1 MMTATF
7 GGPRAL
13 RDPAAPG
20 RVMGVLLVL
29 MLCWP
34 LGHFAGVDVS
44 LLAEP
49 GNLHVIGGFL
59 SGFYPPAHDRFFLG
73 LLTTA
78 LWQTIAIASVG
89 MLMALMV
96 AMPLAFVT
104 TSALS
109 VSAVG
114 PVRAGA
120 RSRMRSVVR
129 PAGRALTLFLRGI
142 PEVVWALLFVR
153 VFGLGPSAAVLALA
167 LTYGGMLAKV
177 FSEILDS
184 TDRRPAQA
192 ILAAGSGRFAALLY
206 GLLPMAATELVSYT
220 VYRWECALRAAVVM
234 GLVGAGGLGQL
245 MDQSMKA
252 FNGGEIASILMAFL
266 ALVLLAD
273 AASNGL
279 RRWMDAV
286 PRIDASVARLR
297 VASGWLAALA
307 VIALIVACWRT
318 LGLDPSALFGQQAAT
333 DLAHFINEFIPP
345 SVKPALL
352 AKIASG
358 AVETLA
364 LSLVGTLLAAVL
376 AIGLALPAAGRHGR
390 MAKACVRFVLNL
402 LRAVPELVWATI
414 TVLAAGLGPFAG
426 TLALAFHTAGVL
438 GRLYA
443 ETLENT
449 PPAAEAALRESGAPR
464 ALAFLYGPLPQVA
477 PQWLAYT
484 LYRWE
489 INIRMAAIMGFVGA
503 GGLGQLLYVE
513 LSLFRLASACSVI
526 IAMSILALAVD
537 HLSAWLRRKLG

>member
-1 MMTATF
+1 MQ
-7 GGPRAL
+7 
-13 RDPAAPG
+13 RDPAALG
-20 RVMGVLLVL
+20 RAIGTLLVIAAL
-29 MLCWP
+29 WP
-34 LGHFAGVDVS
+34 LGHFAGIDIS
-44 LLAEP
+44 LLTAP
-49 GNLHVIGGFL
+49 GNVHVIGGFL
-59 SGFYPPAHDRFFLG
+59 GSFYPPAHDAFFAG
-73 LLTTA
+73 LLLEA
-78 LWQTIAIASVG
+78 LWQTIAIASIG
-89 MLMALMV
+89 MLMAFLLAV
-96 AMPLAFVT
+96 PLAVVT
-104 TSALS
+104 TQALS
-109 VSAVG
+109 ISAIG
-114 PVRAGA
+114 PVNRDGRARL
-120 RSRMRSVVR
+120 RSFVR
-129 PAGRALTLFLRGI
+129 PGGRGLTLFLRGI

-192 ILAAGSGRFAALLY
+192 ILVAGGGRLAALFY
-206 GLLPMAATELVSYT
+206 GLLPMAASELVSYT

-273 AASNGL
+273 GASNLL
-279 RRWMDAV
+279 RRWMDGV
-286 PRIDASVARLR
+286 PRTEAGRLSLR
-297 VASGWLAALA
+297 AMSGWFAALM
-307 VIALIVACWRT
+307 LIGLTVACWRT
-318 LGLDPSALFGQQAAT
+318 LGLDLGALFGQQAGA
-333 DLAHFINEFIPP
+333 DLARFVGEFFPP
-345 SVKPALL
+345 SIKPALL
-352 AKIASG
+352 ARIASG
-358 AVETLA
+358 AVETFA
-364 LSLVGTLLAAVL
+364 LSLMGTLLAALLAVL
-376 AIGLALPAAGRHGR
+376 LALPAAGRHGR

-443 ETLENT
+443 EALENT
-449 PPAAEAALRESGAPR
+449 PPAAEAALRQSGAPR

-489 INIRMAAIMGFVGA
+489 INIRMAAVMGFVGA

-513 LSLFRLASACSVI
+513 LSLFRLANACSVI
-526 IAMSILALAVD
+526 IAMLVLALAVD
-537 HLSAWLRRKLG
+537 QLSALLRRKLG

>member
-1 MMTATF
+1 M
-7 GGPRAL
+7 
-13 RDPAAPG
+13 RDPAALP
-20 RVMGVLLVL
+20 RLAWSLLAVAL
-29 MLCWP
+29 LWP
-34 LGHFAGVDVS
+34 LGHFAGVDFAQ
-44 LLAEP
+44 LAQP
-49 GNLHVIGGFL
+49 GNLKVIGGFL
-59 SGFYPPAHDRFFLG
+59 ASFYPLAHDVFFLG
-73 LLTTA
+73 LLREA

-89 MLMALMV
+89 MLLALLI
-96 AMPLAFVT
+96 AMPLAVLT

-109 VSAVG
+109 LSAIG
-114 PVRAGA
+114 PAPASWLRRG
-120 RSRMRSVVR
+120 VR
-129 PAGRALTLFLRGI
+129 PLGRGLTLFLRGI

-192 ILAAGSGRFAALLY
+192 ILAAGGGRLAALSY
-206 GLLPMAATELVSYT
+206 GLLPMAASELVSYT

-252 FNGGEIASILMAFL
+252 FNGGEMASILLAFL
-266 ALVLLAD
+266 LLVLLAD
-273 AASNGL
+273 AVSKGL
-279 RRWMDAV
+279 RQWMDA
-286 PRIDASVARLR
+286 PADGYWRTTL
-297 VASGWLAALA
+297 GWFGGLLL
-307 VIALIVACWRT
+307 IAGLWACWRS
-318 LGLDPSALFGQQAAT
+318 LGLDLGALTGAQALA
-333 DLAHFINEFIPP
+333 DLGRFIGEFFPP
-345 SVKPALL
+345 SLKPKLL

-358 AVETLA
+358 ALETFA
-364 LSLVGTLLAAVL
+364 LSLAGTLLAAGL
-376 AIGLALPAAGRHGR
+376 GAGLALFAAGRHGR
-390 MAKACVRFVLNL
+390 VAKAGVRFLLNL

-426 TLALAFHTAGVL
+426 VLALALHTAGVL

-443 ETLENT
+443 EALENT
-449 PPAAEAALRESGAPR
+449 PPAAEAALRHSGAPR

-489 INIRMAAIMGFVGA
+489 INIRMAAVMGFVGA

-513 LSLFRLASACSVI
+513 LSLFRLGSACTAI
-526 IAMSILALAVD
+526 GAMLLLALLVD
-537 HLSAWLRRKLG
+537 GLSGWLRKRMAC